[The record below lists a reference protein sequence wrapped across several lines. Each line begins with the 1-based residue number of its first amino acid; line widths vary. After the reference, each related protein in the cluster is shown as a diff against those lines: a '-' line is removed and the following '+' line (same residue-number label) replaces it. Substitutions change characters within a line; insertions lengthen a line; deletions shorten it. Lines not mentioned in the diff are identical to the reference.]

1 MSNKATVYIVQNEN
15 HAINFSLDAKGKNN
29 FFIYLDNLTGLSSFN
44 SNIRTVE
51 NAIFLGKENT
61 HSFYQTNFIN
71 KLSIILKVKK
81 EISSDITRL
90 NDFNELKIIIGN
102 DGSLQKLIIY
112 EIKKRLKRNCRFSVE
127 LWIDSLIMRRKMSL
141 KKHSKELISQIAHNF
156 KISYL
161 LPSEFSKFPL
171 IDRFYVADE
180 TIKNTLVANGIEEE
194 KIKIK
199 IFPRIKFMLNEFTS
213 KEEINNRLLFISGA
227 WTWHGHP
234 GVERWQKK
242 VIEDLI
248 ELKERKI
255 LNADL
260 FIRNHPRQSKE
271 STGSIPAKYV
281 SKYKSFEEDIVNSTT
296 IISFRSSALY
306 DAKVLGKKVLVYE
319 EKSPFHETNDF
330 IETLTKV
337 RNLEEINKYLN

>member
-44 SNIRTVE
+44 SNIKTVE

-61 HSFYQTNFIN
+61 PSFYQTNFIN

-227 WTWHGHP
+227 WTWHGYP

-242 VIEDLI
+242 IIEDLI